1 MDSKNIQWERDF
13 KSIEQRLLSAE
24 KRENDKQIEIQNLT
38 ASLSDQKGV
47 NEALS
52 LRVNKLEQ
60 TNRLLT
66 QALTASEQTRIELQ
80 SQSEEYKQT
89 YQQMEQKF
97 SHLKIEFNNKEKHY
111 EISEKELELLKEK
124 YNHQLEK
131 NQELN
136 DDNEELRESVKYLQ
150 EQLQEKTLQEQQ
162 HNREKQLNS
171 NFKDFIQVK
180 RTLQACQQEN
190 EQLKIE
196 LKKLQIKLLNKKE

>member
-1 MDSKNIQWERDF
+1 VDSKNIQWERDF